1 MSSENKG
8 SEAYLK
14 QQIEQAYSCAAEI
27 IAEKDRLELFG
38 IDDLDGE
45 TRGSCGEGKSHFD
58 GESKE
63 GVNHSNE
70 PGSSEASDNST
81 CSEHISETYALMA
94 LHRKLVLRLHPYLG
108 PSDRGVCWQYRLVKL
123 ALKRRDLPMMR
134 SLNAL
139 TQHLDSWN
147 PLEGMGKEELAAE
160 LMLANALVVVER
172 QQLDVLK
179 GDDWRAA

>member
-1 MSSENKG
+1 
-8 SEAYLK
+8 
-14 QQIEQAYSCAAEI
+14 
-27 IAEKDRLELFG
+27 
-38 IDDLDGE
+38 
-45 TRGSCGEGKSHFD
+45 
-58 GESKE
+58 
-63 GVNHSNE
+63 
-70 PGSSEASDNST
+70 
-81 CSEHISETYALMA
+81 
-94 LHRKLVLRLHPYLG
+94 LG